1 MDQNCKFLLVAGES
15 SNLYVYNFEDSEFE
29 EHPDR
34 GDLSTGIHQMD
45 LDAGA
50 SQSRLATVSSQGVLT
65 LYTRDMVHGCSS
77 FDDL

>member
-45 LDAGA
+45 LDLGA
-50 SQSRLATVSSQGVLT
+50 S
-65 LYTRDMVHGCSS
+65 
-77 FDDL
+77 

>member
-1 MDQNCKFLLVAGES
+1 MKQSQKIFILDNSLQTRTIMDQNCKFLLVAGES

-50 SQSRLATVSSQGVLT
+50 S
-65 LYTRDMVHGCSS
+65 
-77 FDDL
+77 